1 MPWKGSSN
9 SVAVIGTT
17 FLRGCNTFKVR
28 SELCFS
34 QSCTNALH
42 TPGARL
48 CSSWRKS
55 WGSLPAGWER
65 PGEMGWRLASDFS
78 TTDIRP
84 CWILKT
90 QPAFFLKLISSFI
103 CFQGT
108 HCYRGT
114 NPLQNHKLIMVA
126 AALVTDH
133 VTSWVHNKPRSLNS
147 KPALCS

>member
-17 FLRGCNTFKVR
+17 FLRGCDTFKVR

-34 QSCTNALH
+34 QSGTNALH
-42 TPGARL
+42 TP
-48 CSSWRKS
+48 
-55 WGSLPAGWER
+55 WGKALQLLEKELWYICLQAGRGQEKWGGDW
-65 PGEMGWRLASDFS
+65 PDFS

-108 HCYRGT
+108 HSYRGT